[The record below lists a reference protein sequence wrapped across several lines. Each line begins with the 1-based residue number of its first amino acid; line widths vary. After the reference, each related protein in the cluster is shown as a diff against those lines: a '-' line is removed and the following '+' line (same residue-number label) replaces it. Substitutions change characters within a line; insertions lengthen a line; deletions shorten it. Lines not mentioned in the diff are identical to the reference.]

1 MLGRADLGTARL
13 ATDTRWVVT
22 GADAAGESSEEGD
35 SLEVSDDVE
44 DMIEAYLYVEDDVFL
59 KDQFVLS
66 DVHFEMARRGSIA
79 YQEHKGKRIPTEMI
93 MLAIV
98 YDVKGETKFQLCADP
113 WNLYQRMLLRLKP
126 TANFIAALPMA
137 DKM

>member
-1 MLGRADLGTARL
+1 
-13 ATDTRWVVT
+13 
-22 GADAAGESSEEGD
+22 
-35 SLEVSDDVE
+35 
-44 DMIEAYLYVEDDVFL
+44 MIEAYLYVEDDVFL